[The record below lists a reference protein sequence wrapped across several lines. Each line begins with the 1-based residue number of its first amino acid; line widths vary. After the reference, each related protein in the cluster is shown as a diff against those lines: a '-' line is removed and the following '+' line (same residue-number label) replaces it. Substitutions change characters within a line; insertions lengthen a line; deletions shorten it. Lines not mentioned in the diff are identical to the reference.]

1 MDLSRLDAAS
11 YTQHHLH
18 SGDRV
23 WQETNCYVDIWIE
36 IVAHLGLPP
45 EPAGVCAFSA
55 DSLPGQWAFLK
66 YQPDDLRRL
75 YGIEVAEFNLWKS
88 IEEHVLEHMA
98 QGNLVTLESDS
109 WFLPDTEGVAYGVDH
124 VKSTIVP
131 TRLDPE
137 ARTMTYF
144 HNASLYALS
153 GDDYDGALGKEGT
166 ISCTPQPYVEL
177 VRLDRVLPADG
188 LAQRALDLAREHLAR
203 RPEDNPVARFSDQIR
218 EIAPTLKER
227 GFDWYH
233 KFSFSYTRQLGL
245 TAQLAADACRWL
257 ADFATAELDEAK
269 REELRTAATELDVV
283 SQEMKNLQFA
293 LARVTGGRT
302 KDLEPALTLV
312 TDTWGRAIDR
322 VAGALA

>member
-1 MDLSRLDAAS
+1 MDLTSLEAAR
-11 YTQHHLH
+11 YTQHPLH

-36 IVAHLGLPP
+36 IVAHLGLDPQ
-45 EPAGVCAFSA
+45 PAGVCAFSA
-55 DSLPGQWAFLK
+55 DCLPGQWSFLK

-75 YGIEVAEFNLWKS
+75 YGIEVGEFNLWKP
-88 IEEHVLEHMA
+88 IEEHVVEHMA
-98 QGNLVTLESDS
+98 AGNLVTLESDS
-109 WFLPDTEGVAYGVDH
+109 WFLPDTEGVAYGRDH

-131 TRLDPE
+131 TRLDPA
-137 ARTMTYF
+137 AREMTYF
-144 HNASLYALS
+144 HNSSLYALS

-177 VRLDRVLPADG
+177 VRLDRVLPTEG
-188 LAQRALDLAREHLAR
+188 LAARTVELARDHLAR
-203 RPEDNPVARFSDQIR
+203 RPADNPVARFADQIR
-218 EIAPTLKER
+218 AIAPTLPER

-257 ADFATAELDEAK
+257 AEHATAELDAD
-269 REELRTAATELDVV
+269 RRDELATAATEFDVV

-293 LARVTGGRT
+293 LARVTGGRS
-302 KDLEPALTLV
+302 KDLEPALVLV
-312 TDTWGRAIDR
+312 TETWGRAIDR
-322 VAGALA
+322 AATALA